1 MVLSDKVEWFWGHEA
16 RNQTIKKWRQS
27 MKRRKWDSKTK
38 FRIVLEGFKGR
49 AISEICNEYQISQA
63 QYYKWRDHF
72 LTFGQKTFEVA
83 QATSIEKRLNRENLK
98 LKTLVGELTMEVK
111 KTDTLLDNL

>member
-1 MVLSDKVEWFWGHEA
+1 
-16 RNQTIKKWRQS
+16 

-49 AISEICNEYQISQA
+49 SISEICNEYQISQA

-72 LTFGQKTFEVA
+72 LTFGQKAFEVA
-83 QATSIEKRLNRENLK
+83 KTTSTEQRLNRENLN

-111 KTDTLLDNL
+111 KTEMLLDNL